1 MPVPV
6 FKCQDWL
13 DIGLA
18 QNSTSN
24 FAFSPIETK
33 TFFGAWYLKTWGAPV
48 TTNLTGSDW
57 TVLSSLLMEFVA
69 LQTNSPIRNND

>member
-1 MPVPV
+1 MIDQKFLPVPEARITLLPVPV

-33 TFFGAWYLKTWGAPV
+33 TFFGAWYLKT
-48 TTNLTGSDW
+48 
-57 TVLSSLLMEFVA
+57 
-69 LQTNSPIRNND
+69 